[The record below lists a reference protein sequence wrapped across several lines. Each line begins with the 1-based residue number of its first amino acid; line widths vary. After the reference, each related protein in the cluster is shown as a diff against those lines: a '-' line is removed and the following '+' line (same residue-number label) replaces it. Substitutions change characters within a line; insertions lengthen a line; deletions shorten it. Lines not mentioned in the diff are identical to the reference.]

1 MLLYRWDPMVYIVS
15 MSYIEINYWLKFD
28 AVKLYYLKGCVI
40 MTSKQ
45 KGGKGFSKINFN
57 IRHRDNVNRG
67 ILSVQQHY
75 VP

>member
-1 MLLYRWDPMVYIVS
+1 MLLYRWDPTVYIVS
-15 MSYIEINYWLKFD
+15 MSYIKINYYLTFD
-28 AVKLYYLKGCVI
+28 VKLYCLKGCVI